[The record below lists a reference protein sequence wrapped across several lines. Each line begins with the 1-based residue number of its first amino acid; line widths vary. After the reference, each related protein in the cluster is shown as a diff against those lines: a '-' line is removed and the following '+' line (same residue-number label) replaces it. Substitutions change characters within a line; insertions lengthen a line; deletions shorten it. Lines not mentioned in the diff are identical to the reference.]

1 MTASAALG
9 VLPEWNLADLYAA
22 PDAPE
27 FKADMDRGEADARA
41 FADRYRGKLAT
52 LPGAELAQ
60 ALKEYEALSDLLG
73 RTGSYAQLYY
83 VGDTTDPTRGK
94 FYGDVNA
101 QADGHLC
108 AAALLR
114 TRAQPHR

>member
-41 FADRYRGKLAT
+41 GPAHMRSSTMSAT
-52 LPGAELAQ
+52 
-60 ALKEYEALSDLLG
+60 
-73 RTGSYAQLYY
+73 R
-83 VGDTTDPTRGK
+83 PTRR
-94 FYGDVNA
+94 
-101 QADGHLC
+101 
-108 AAALLR
+108 AASSMA
-114 TRAQPHR
+114 T